1 MDANN
6 FTTYNSSTNT
16 SLPVLD
22 AVDPIHMGEIIV
34 LSVTFIAIGFVG
46 LIGNILVIIAVVGDK
61 KMRNSATNLF
71 ITNLAVADLLLM
83 SFTIPEIFM
92 FLMNRGWLLGLYVCK
107 IERFILVFAVYASVL
122 TLVALCIER

>member
-6 FTTYNSSTNT
+6 FTTYNSSSNT
-16 SLPVLD
+16 SLLVLD